1 MTENIDDVA
10 GIISAGRHY
19 LEGPGRPP
27 LTDGEVFEYASR
39 ICQEKQQPEDPDPGF
54 CKMFAILLLLDRGWE
69 IVRFVD
75 AGIGDAQLPLE
86 AVYVDGPNAPP
97 RMRLRGDPDKP
108 LDCLSHWSIM
118 THERFE
124 ETQWAMLAPFLARGK
139 PKEAWFYIF
148 SDKVVLPWTKEE
160 RSGREGGYGWITKVE
175 IHPSHH
181 NFKVTDRSN
190 GQFAIKHFKPDLH
203 KRSGRSRSQNV
214 GGGNVDEGGAGETEN
229 LGGLAPET
237 LKAIRR
243 EFKREIEILNRFSG
257 DEHPHLIS
265 LQASFRHGD
274 EYCVI
279 VPWAERDLKSMWRD
293 CPNGDPLDKPNLE
306 WMLGQCLGIASGLH
320 KIHFYRIDGE
330 GEEEEEEEED
340 SSDDE
345 YEEEDDDDILSSR
358 RIYGRHGDIKPENIL
373 LFRNAA
379 DAADRGRLVITDF
392 GLSRFHSDGT
402 KSYFPS
408 GDVEAT
414 WTYRPPECDMEGCTI
429 SPSFDIWSLGCV
441 LLEFVAWYLGGWELV
456 SAFIKHRRARNPLV
470 FGFNMDQFFEVVVDP
485 GAVDADG
492 PFYSRV
498 KYEVHDVRPTS
509 PLYLQLFKLTLPPFS
524 VRPHQTAHPPV
535 HLRPAPSPP
544 RLRAHPHA
552 RRGTYHDD
560 HDHDDHDHDGHHH
573 QHHHRTSTAAP
584 RPRRLHARARR
595 AGDNLRQRK
604 DRRSRLHTPDR
615 VSARGGTRRAAR
627 GGAGATERVHE

>member
-1 MTENIDDVA
+1 PGKNQRRRNYAATETTRVTVLDRGESLYALAYPPGSRVPDADKPTKPATAPLLDRLVSLRRRSSRPKGAFFYPRGSVERLMTENIDDVA

-203 KRSGRSRSQNV
+203 KRSGRSRSQN
-214 GGGNVDEGGAGETEN
+214 
-229 LGGLAPET
+229 T

-345 YEEEDDDDILSSR
+345 YEEEDDILSSR

-402 KSYFPS
+402 KS
-408 GDVEAT
+408 
-414 WTYRPPECDMEGCTI
+414 
-429 SPSFDIWSLGCV
+429 
-441 LLEFVAWYLGGWELV
+441 
-456 SAFIKHRRARNPLV
+456 
-470 FGFNMDQFFEVVVDP
+470 
-485 GAVDADG
+485 
-492 PFYSRV
+492 
-498 KYEVHDVRPTS
+498 
-509 PLYLQLFKLTLPPFS
+509 
-524 VRPHQTAHPPV
+524 
-535 HLRPAPSPP
+535 
-544 RLRAHPHA
+544 
-552 RRGTYHDD
+552 
-560 HDHDDHDHDGHHH
+560 
-573 QHHHRTSTAAP
+573 
-584 RPRRLHARARR
+584 
-595 AGDNLRQRK
+595 
-604 DRRSRLHTPDR
+604 
-615 VSARGGTRRAAR
+615 
-627 GGAGATERVHE
+627 